1 MVLLSLG
8 QGLVRLGRLL
18 AEHGHFARRVASV
31 LGRLGKISQLMAQG
45 LQVPRLSANL
55 LGQVANSLGA
65 WLRVASPLAAAVGR
79 RGGGMEVIVGV
90 VVVKVVGDLGMEL
103 LLGEGFLI
111 KREIFSLVFHIGRGG
126 PI

>member
-8 QGLVRLGRLL
+8 QGLVRLRRLL

-31 LGRLGKISQLMAQG
+31 LGRLGEISQPMAQG

-65 WLRVASPLAAAVGR
+65 WLRVVSPLAAAVGR
-79 RGGGMEVIVGV
+79 RGGGMEVIAGV
-90 VVVKVVGDLGMEL
+90 VVVQVV
-103 LLGEGFLI
+103 
-111 KREIFSLVFHIGRGG
+111 
-126 PI
+126 